1 MLTTVESVAMVIF
14 VVGGSLAFLLLLR
27 HIWPTEQRMRHND
40 IIGWQVSVIGT
51 TYAVIIGF
59 MLYAV
64 WTTFQ
69 QADANAEAEANSL
82 LNVVRAAQGLPNGQ
96 SQQVQ
101 DLCSEYV
108 TVMLTQEWPAMTQSN
123 VSPMSRRVIQRL
135 WAAVL
140 GSDIHNASQ
149 QTSLDH
155 TLTELSNMT
164 EHRRIRQLQ
173 VRSSMPGI
181 LWTVLIAGAV
191 ATIVSACLFGSQD
204 FKLHLIQ
211 VVMLSTVLSL
221 ILVAI
226 ADMNRPFQGSVHV
239 SAAGF
244 EHARDTLDSMRAA
257 NQ

>member
-1 MLTTVESVAMVIF
+1 
-14 VVGGSLAFLLLLR
+14 
-27 HIWPTEQRMRHND
+27 
-40 IIGWQVSVIGT
+40 
-51 TYAVIIGF
+51 
-59 MLYAV
+59 
-64 WTTFQ
+64 
-69 QADANAEAEANSL
+69 
-82 LNVVRAAQGLPNGQ
+82 LNVVRASQGLPNGH
-96 SQQVQ
+96 SQQIQ

-123 VSPMSRRVIQRL
+123 VSPMSRRVVQRL
-135 WAAVL
+135 WAAVM
-140 GSDIHNASQ
+140 GSDVHNALQ

-164 EHRRIRQLQ
+164 EHRRVRQLQ
-173 VRSSMPGI
+173 VRSYMPGI
-181 LWTVLIAGAV
+181 LWTVLIAGAI
-191 ATIVSACLFGSQD
+191 ATIISACLFGSQD
-204 FKLHLIQ
+204 FRLHLIQ

-244 EHARDTLDSMRAA
+244 EDARDALDSMRAG

>member
-1 MLTTVESVAMVIF
+1 
-14 VVGGSLAFLLLLR
+14 LAFLLLLR
-27 HIWPTEQRMRHND
+27 HIWPTEQRIRHND

-69 QADANAEAEANSL
+69 QADGNAEAEANAL

-96 SQQVQ
+96 RQQIE

-108 TVMLTQEWPAMTQSN
+108 TVMLTQEWPAMTQSS
-123 VSPMSRRVIQRL
+123 VSPMSRRVVQRL
-135 WAAVL
+135 WAAVM
-140 GSDIHNASQ
+140 GSDVHNGLQ

-164 EHRRIRQLQ
+164 EHRRVRQLQ
-173 VRSSMPGI
+173 VRSYMPGI

-204 FKLHLIQ
+204 FRLHLIQ
-211 VVMLSTVLSL
+211 VLMLSSVLSL

-226 ADMNRPFQGSVHV
+226 ADINRPFQGSVRV

-244 EHARDTLDSMRAA
+244 EHARDALDSMKAA
-257 NQ
+257 NH